1 MGSDFTIR
9 SFETIEEF
17 QDCVRLQ
24 KEAWG
29 SGFSDLVGVAIL
41 KVSQRLGGIAAGAY
55 DESGELAGFVYGMTG
70 VESGEVVHWSDM
82 LAVRPGLQNAGLGAR
97 LKAYQRDRLLAM
109 GITRVHWTFDPLE
122 SKNAHLNLNKLG
134 AVAREYVLDMY
145 GQTDSPLHRGIGT
158 DRFVPTW
165 TLDSERVVRRLVE
178 GRSGPAVGADQG
190 AVHTFD
196 VVGEGGIL
204 LPGEPDL
211 SLEASRI
218 LVPIPSSIQELK
230 SESLEA
236 AVRWRHATRAALSCY
251 LARGYEV
258 RELYRRRQHSEY
270 LLGHYTKRG
279 AP

>member
-1 MGSDFTIR
+1 MGPDLTIR
-9 SFETIEEF
+9 PFETIEEF

-109 GITRVHWTFDPLE
+109 GITSVYWTFDPLE

-134 AVAREYVLDMY
+134 AVAREYVQDMY
-145 GQTDSPLHRGIGT
+145 GQTDSPLHSVIGT
-158 DRFVPTW
+158 DRLVPTW
-165 TLDSERVVRRLVE
+165 TLDSERVVQRLVE
-178 GRSGPAVGADQG
+178 GRSGPEVGADEG
-190 AVHTFD
+190 AVHAFD
-196 VVGEGGIL
+196 VVGEGGLI

-211 SLEASRI
+211 SLETSRI
-218 LVPIPSSIQELK
+218 LVPIPSSIQQFK
-230 SESLEA
+230 SESLET
-236 AVRWRHATRAALSCY
+236 AVRWRHATRAALSSY
-251 LARGYEV
+251 LGRGYEV
-258 RELYRRRQHSEY
+258 RELYRRGQHSEY
-270 LLGHYTKRG
+270 LLVR
-279 AP
+279 

>member
-1 MGSDFTIR
+1 MGPDFTIR
-9 SFETIEEF
+9 PFETIEEF
-17 QDCVRLQ
+17 QDCVRFQ
-24 KEAWG
+24 EEIWG
-29 SGFSDLVGVAIL
+29 TDFSERVAVAIL

-70 VESGEVVHWSDM
+70 VEGGEVVHWSDM
-82 LAVRPGLQNAGLGAR
+82 LAVRPELQNAGLGAR
-97 LKAYQRDRLLAM
+97 LKAYQRDRLLLM

-122 SKNAHLNLNKLG
+122 STNAHLNLNKLG
-134 AVAREYVLDMY
+134 AVASEYVQDMY

-165 TLDSERVVRRLVE
+165 MLDSERVVQRLVE
-178 GRSGPAVGADQG
+178 GRSGPEAGADEG
-190 AVHTFD
+190 AVRAFD
-196 VVGEGGIL
+196 VVGEGGLI

-236 AVRWRHATRAALSCY
+236 AVRWRHATRAALSFY
-251 LARGYEV
+251 VARGYEV
-258 RELYRRRQHSEY
+258 RELYRHRQHSEY
-270 LLGHYTKRG
+270 LLVH
-279 AP
+279 